1 MENWEVIIK
10 NKLDR
15 YESPLPEDG
24 LADFRSRRV
33 QSAASRKSPA
43 PLIWVASLAA
53 AAVIALFAIPRH
65 SDAPAPQTGSVAEAI
80 TPAPEVP
87 GSAGN
92 ANAAEDCVVEE
103 TYETTKAAA
112 ATQAP
117 KSTPGAQATGSN
129 TGQSVPATS
138 QKETAQETAQEMQTP
153 LKSGE
158 EEQRA
163 PSAEPSPQ
171 PAQQPTAQMPVK
183 ENHTPDLPA
192 RTGAVAE
199 KALFAS
205 YGVASGAG
213 LAAGILLGGGG
224 GVAYYHEPKP
234 GTEIEPPTHYLP
246 LRIGISAGFPISN
259 TVRLVSGAEYIMYYS
274 VFNNSDAV
282 GKHQLAHFIG
292 VPLRL
297 DWTFASFKHLDFY
310 AGAGIE
316 GNFCIASTLSGQESI
331 KTEPYIA
338 AVGTVGAMY
347 RICPSIGL
355 YLEPVATFSRIGRF
369 QDLKTYGTQHPLS
382 VSVSTGLRFTLF

>member
-24 LADFRSRRV
+24 LADFRSRR
-33 QSAASRKSPA
+33 SPAMASRKKFA
-43 PLIWVASLAA
+43 PVLWAASLAA
-53 AAVIALFAIPRH
+53 AAAVALFAFPRRD
-65 SDAPAPQTGSVAEAI
+65 DAPAPEADSVAEVI
-80 TPAPEVP
+80 VP
-87 GSAGN
+87 TRVETEDSGVAGTVEESC
-92 ANAAEDCVVEE
+92 AAE
-103 TYETTKAAA
+103 KAPAAA
-112 ATQAP
+112 RASQSTAGTQATE
-117 KSTPGAQATGSN
+117 SD
-129 TGQSVPATS
+129 TGQAEPAATPEKTS
-138 QKETAQETAQEMQTP
+138 HKETAAEHQTHTQAQGEVQETAT
-153 LKSGE
+153 
-158 EEQRA
+158 A
-163 PSAEPSPQ
+163 Q
-171 PAQQPTAQMPVK
+171 PTLQAAQQPAAQTPVH
-183 ENHTPDLPA
+183 NSRSSNLLA

-213 LAAGILLGGGG
+213 LAAGILLAGGGG
-224 GVAYYHEPKP
+224 AAYYHEPKP

-347 RICPSIGL
+347 RISPSIGL

-382 VSVSTGLRFTLF
+382 VSVSTGLRFTPF

>member
-1 MENWEVIIK
+1 MNNWEDIIK
-10 NKLDR
+10 SRLDG
-15 YESPLPEDG
+15 YESPVPEGG
-24 LADFRSRRV
+24 LADFRGRR
-33 QSAASRKSPA
+33 SPA
-43 PLIWVASLAA
+43 MAGRKKFAPVLWAASLAA

-80 TPAPEVP
+80 SPAPEVP
-87 GSAGN
+87 GSARN

-117 KSTPGAQATGSN
+117 KSTPGTQATGSN
-129 TGQSVPATS
+129 TGQSVPATT
-138 QKETAQETAQEMQTP
+138 QKETAQEMQTP

-163 PSAEPSPQ
+163 PSAEPFPQ

-213 LAAGILLGGGG
+213 LAAGILLAGGG

-259 TVRLVSGAEYIMYYS
+259 TVHLVSGAEYIMYYS

>member
-1 MENWEVIIK
+1 MENWEDIIK
-10 NKLDR
+10 GKLEG
-15 YESPLPEDG
+15 YESALPEGD
-24 LADFRSRRV
+24 LAEFRNRR
-33 QSAASRKSPA
+33 SPA
-43 PLIWVASLAA
+43 VAGRKKFAPVLWAASLAA
-53 AAVIALFAIPRH
+53 AAAVALFAFPRRD
-65 SDAPAPQTGSVAEAI
+65 DAPAPEADSVAEVI
-80 TPAPEVP
+80 VP
-87 GSAGN
+87 TRVETEDSGVAGTVEESC
-92 ANAAEDCVVEE
+92 AAE
-103 TYETTKAAA
+103 KAPAAA
-112 ATQAP
+112 RASQ
-117 KSTPGAQATGSN
+117 STAGTQATGSN

-153 LKSGE
+153 LKSVE

-163 PSAEPSPQ
+163 PSAEPFPQ
-171 PAQQPTAQMPVK
+171 SAQQPTAQMPVK
-183 ENHTPDLPA
+183 ENLTPDLPA

-213 LAAGILLGGGG
+213 LAAGILLAGGGG
-224 GVAYYHEPKP
+224 AAYYHEPKP

-347 RICPSIGL
+347 RISPSIGL
-355 YLEPVATFSRIGRF
+355 YLEPVATFSRIGSF
-369 QDLKTYGTQHPLS
+369 QDLKTYGTQYPLS